1 MSLLKRINTKASTAE
16 NTGFGTN
23 AAAYGGRFLNQ
34 DGSANILKKGVG
46 LLEGVSLYHV
56 LLKMPRIKF
65 ILVLFSTYLIIN
77 IFFTITYLLVGIH
90 QLSGIMADTWWQK
103 AEHAF
108 FFSCQTFTTVGYGSI
123 YPKGTAANF
132 IACIEAFTGWL
143 GFALAAGLM
152 YGRFS
157 QPKAYLKFT
166 DRAVIAP
173 HKEGKALMFRV
184 APYKNTVLSDAQARI
199 TLALSVEED
208 GRTVNRFFPLEL
220 EIGQVLTL
228 TLSWTIVHPITEK
241 SPLYNFTKED
251 FEKTK
256 LEILVFISA
265 FDEHFSNTV
274 LARTSYMNH
283 EIVHGARFAPMFY
296 RSENNVHTI
305 LDFDRLNA
313 VEEAVLG

>member
-1 MSLLKRINTKASTAE
+1 MPLLKRINTKASTAE
-16 NTGFGTN
+16 NTGFGAN

-46 LLEGVSLYHV
+46 LLEGISLYHV

-65 ILVLFSTYLIIN
+65 ILVLFSLYVAIN
-77 IFFTITYLLVGIH
+77 ICFTIAYLAAGIR
-90 QLSGIMADTWWQK
+90 QLNGITATTWWQK
-103 AEHAF
+103 VEHVF
-108 FFSCQTFTTVGYGSI
+108 FFSCQTFTTVGYGNI
-123 YPKGTAANF
+123 YPKDGAANF
-132 IACIEAFTGWL
+132 IACIEVFAGWL

-166 DRAVIAP
+166 GRAVIAP

-199 TLALSVEED
+199 TLALSVEEN
-208 GRTVNRFFPLEL
+208 GRSVNRFFPLEL
-220 EIGQVLTL
+220 EISQVLTL

-256 LEILVFISA
+256 LEILVFINA

-283 EIVHGARFAPMFY
+283 EIIHGARFAPMFY

-305 LDFDRLNA
+305 LDFDRLNV
-313 VEEAVLG
+313 VEEVVLG